1 MATLQSRTGKATVQV
16 SPDGFS
22 VIFSN
27 NNGLQ
32 IYWPASD
39 WASAAQ
45 FIRREIERIRTDGFR
60 PKTTDEEV
68 DAEGNEA
75 FDRMRKPRDGMMIP
89 SPLGRKH

>member
-1 MATLQSRTGKATVQV
+1 MASLQSKTGKATVQV

-22 VIFSN
+22 VIFGN

-39 WASAAQ
+39 WAGAAQ

-60 PKTTDEEV
+60 PKTTDGEV
-68 DAEGNEA
+68 DAEANEA
-75 FDRMRKPRDGMMIP
+75 VDRMRTSKETVIP
-89 SPLGRKH
+89 SPLRRKG